1 MTIANKLT
9 ILRVCL
15 IPLFVLSFYLCGGA
29 LFFVPALLFS
39 LAAFTDYLDGYLA
52 RSRGEVTTFGKFMDP
67 IADKL
72 LVAAAFVLLVSDG
85 RLSAWVCVV
94 FLGREF
100 LISGFRLVAAG
111 EGIVIAASRLA
122 KVKTV
127 TQLVAAI
134 LLLLW
139 NWPFSL
145 ISFPMDQI
153 AVWVALGFTIWSGG
167 EYIFKNKGLLSARKG

>member
-9 ILRVCL
+9 LLRVGM
-15 IPLFVLSFYLCGGA
+15 IPLFVLSFYLCGD

-39 LAAFTDYLDGYLA
+39 LAAFTDYLDGCLA

-85 RLSAWVCVV
+85 RLPAWICVV

-111 EGIVIAASRLA
+111 ENMVIAASPLG

-145 ISFPMDQI
+145 IHLPMDQI
-153 AVWVALGFTIWSGG
+153 AVWGALIFTVWSGV
-167 EYIFKNKGLLSARKG
+167 EYILKNKGLLSARKG